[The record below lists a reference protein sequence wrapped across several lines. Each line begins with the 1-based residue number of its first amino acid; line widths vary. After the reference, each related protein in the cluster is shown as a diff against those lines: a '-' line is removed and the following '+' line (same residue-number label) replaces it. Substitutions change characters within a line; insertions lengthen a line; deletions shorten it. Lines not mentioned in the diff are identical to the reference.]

1 MRISLIQMNSRTASR
16 DENVERACGFIDQ
29 ASSAGAELA
38 VLPEFFN
45 NEYFPQY
52 RDYRYMDYAEAEDG
66 YTQSRIK
73 QCARSRRIHVVS
85 TIFEIARPGLYY
97 DTAMLI
103 DPEGQIAG
111 KYRKVHPAALLSLEK
126 IYFRAGSSFPVFRV
140 GEWTLGISTCYD
152 NLFPESCRCLALNGA
167 ELIVAPYATPISDPW
182 ENFLSTRALEN
193 GVYFAACN
201 HVGQEGEWN
210 FSGKSMLIDP
220 RGKIAGQASGTE
232 EQVLTFDIE
241 REQVI
246 DARRK
251 FPLFRDRRPDS
262 YGAITSRTESLH
274 G

>member
-1 MRISLIQMNSRTASR
+1 MRLSLIQMNSRANAR

-29 ASSAGAELA
+29 AAGAGAELV

-45 NEYFPQY
+45 HEYFPQY
-52 RDYRYMDYAEAEDG
+52 RDYRYMDYAESDDG

-73 QCARSRRIHVVS
+73 ERARKHRVHVIS
-85 TIFEIARPGLYY
+85 TVFEMARPGLYY

-103 DPEGQIAG
+103 DPEGKIVG

-126 IYFRAGSSFPVFRV
+126 IYFRGGSSFPVFRL
-140 GEWTLGISTCYD
+140 GDWTLGISICYD

-167 ELIVAPYATPISDPW
+167 ELIVAPYATPIDDPW
-182 ENFLSTRALEN
+182 ENFLTTRALEN
-193 GVYFAACN
+193 GVYLAACN
-201 HVGQEGEWN
+201 HVGLEGEWK
-210 FSGKSMLIDP
+210 FSGKSMLINP
-220 RGKIAGQASGTE
+220 RGKIDAQASGTD
-232 EQVLTFDIE
+232 EQIMTLEID

-262 YGAITSRTESLH
+262 YAAISNRTESLH
-274 G
+274 N